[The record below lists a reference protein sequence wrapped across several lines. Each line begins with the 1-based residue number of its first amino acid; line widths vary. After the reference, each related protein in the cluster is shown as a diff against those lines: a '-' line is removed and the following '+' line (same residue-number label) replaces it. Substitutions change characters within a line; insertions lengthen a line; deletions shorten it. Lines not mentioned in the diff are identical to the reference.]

1 MLERS
6 KRLVLMVSAV
16 TLLAACGGSD
26 ESAGTA
32 QQEAASTEPSAPT
45 LQDKFVE
52 LTLQAREDF
61 RAAATDLQEAEI
73 YRLRDQALCEALGDD
88 LIAEGWVGEI
98 SSIGANGDG
107 DAYVE
112 IEVADDV
119 EIGTF
124 NNVLSDLMYSTL
136 IDRGTDMHTTLLS
149 LERGDEVYF
158 SGEFMSGSETC
169 LYNKRL
175 TEDGSLRDPSF
186 LMRFWAIQPT
196 SEGPYQPVPR
206 PADGREETASD
217 SSGSDSGEEG
227 AAAGSPPPW
236 PTPTQAT
243 LSGSGADFIVLDDP
257 LEGAFAVRV
266 EGNADGRYF
275 GVRTVDAAGERL
287 DGLVNTTD
295 PYDGTRPIGLDGE
308 VAYGFEI
315 DAQGSWTIEILSLA
329 DMPLVTNGESFN
341 GSGDTVLQV
350 STSGLTTAQ
359 IVGNSESR
367 YFGVR
372 AWTDDGRD
380 GLVNTTDPYDGRVR
394 IPNGAVLIEVEAIGE
409 WSVILE

>member
-1 MLERS
+1 MLESS
-6 KRLVLMVSAV
+6 KRLVALIGAV

-26 ESAGTA
+26 DSAA
-32 QQEAASTEPSAPT
+32 PEEQQVASNEPSVPT
-45 LQDKFVE
+45 LQDRFVE
-52 LTLQAREDF
+52 ITLQAREDF
-61 RAAATDLQEAEI
+61 RAADTDLQEAEI
-73 YRLRDQALCEALGDD
+73 YRLRDQALCQALGDD
-88 LIAEGWVGEI
+88 LIAEGWIGEI

-112 IEVADDV
+112 FEIADDV

-124 NNVLSDLMYSTL
+124 NNVLSDLMFSTL

-149 LERGDEVYF
+149 LDRGDEVYF

-186 LMRFWAIQPT
+186 LMRFWTIQPT

-206 PADGREETASD
+206 PEDGRGEPASD
-217 SSGSDSGEEG
+217 ASGSDSGEE
-227 AAAGSPPPW
+227 AAAETSPPQW

-243 LSGSGADFIVLDDP
+243 LSGSGADFIVLDEP

-275 GVRTVDAAGERL
+275 GVRTVDSAGERL
-287 DGLVNTTD
+287 DGLVNSTD

-315 DAQGSWTIEILSLA
+315 DAQGGWTIEILSLA

-372 AWTDDGRD
+372 AWTDGGRD

-409 WSVILE
+409 WSITME